1 MRILSRFAA
10 LPPSRRALLLRSLV
24 VVPAIRL
31 ALAVMPLR
39 RVHAYARKAAGA
51 GRKPRRA
58 EPDDL
63 AWAVQTV
70 GRRVPGATCL
80 TQALALE
87 LLLTRSGHD
96 ARVEIGVARVN
107 GHFEA
112 HAWVETAAGLRLL
125 EGTEPTRFK
134 KLPSGWQSP

>member
-1 MRILSRFAA
+1 M
-10 LPPSRRALLLRSLV
+10 V

-31 ALAVMPLR
+31 ALAVMPLK
-39 RVHAYARKAAGA
+39 RVHAYL
-51 GRKPRRA
+51 RRA
-58 EPDDL
+58 SVRSATSHRPPVRDL
-63 AWAVQTV
+63 EWAVQAV

-87 LLLTRSGHD
+87 LLLMRSGYD
-96 ARVEIGVARVN
+96 ARMEIGVARVN

-112 HAWVETAAGLRLL
+112 HAWVETEAGVRLL

-134 KLPSGWQSP
+134 KLPSGWQSS